1 MTTEQPDTLAMAARF
16 KAIPSSTIY
25 DTLDAM
31 GYPNQCLALEIRPL
45 RPEMRIAG
53 VAFTV
58 RGGREPRNHH
68 DEPEMMLPK
77 FHDWGMYKS
86 LRSGCVIVINSESER
101 LCGHFGEMMSY
112 TAKQFGATGIVIDG
126 GIRDARGLT
135 QIPDWPVFVRYVSP
149 IEGAHRFSANDFGVP
164 IVMSGTLTSQ
174 VRIDPGDWIVGDETG
189 LLAIPQTIA
198 DEVLAKAEAMEALE
212 EKTRAELAAGY
223 PAAEV
228 FARYHRL

>member
-1 MTTEQPDTLAMAARF
+1 MAIRF
-16 KAIPSSTIY
+16 KAIPSSTLY
-25 DTLDAM
+25 DTLDSM
-31 GYPNQCLALEIRPL
+31 GYSNQCLALDIRPL
-45 RPEMRIAG
+45 NADMRIAG
-53 VAFTV
+53 IAFTV

-68 DEPEMMLPK
+68 DEPDMMLPK
-77 FHDWGMYKS
+77 FNDWGMYKS
-86 LRSGCVIVINSESER
+86 LVPGSVIVMNSESESN
-101 LCGHFGEMMSY
+101 CGHFGEMMSY

-126 GIRDARGLT
+126 GIRDSRGLQ

-189 LLAIPQTIA
+189 LLNIPQRIA
-198 DEVLAKAEAMEALE
+198 HDVLLAAEEMEAME